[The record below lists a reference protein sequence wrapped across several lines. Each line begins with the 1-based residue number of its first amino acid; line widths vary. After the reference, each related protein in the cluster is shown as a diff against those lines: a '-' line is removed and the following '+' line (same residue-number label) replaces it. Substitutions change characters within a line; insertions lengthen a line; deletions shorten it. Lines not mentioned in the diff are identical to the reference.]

1 MTDVKDQTS
10 PQIEVRNLKTY
21 FYTEDGVVRAVDG
34 LSYRLAKGETLGLV
48 GESGCGKS
56 VSAPVGHASCR
67 LPRKDRG
74 RRNPVGRPGSSSMLG
89 AGDP

>member
-34 LSYRLAKGETLGLV
+34 LSYRLAKGETLEVIRPELSRTRAGFSEL
-48 GESGCGKS
+48 GDLEK
-56 VSAPVGHASCR
+56 AQER
-67 LPRKDRG
+67 LREK
-74 RRNPVGRPGSSSMLG
+74 V
-89 AGDP
+89 